1 MLLPAVAVLSAL
13 GFVIDDALIV
23 SRFAVV
29 VHREGRH
36 AFNAGGPVVDGV
48 TPLVLPWILAPLA
61 SSVLA
66 SFAVQRIAGAAAVV
80 VGVGFLGHALARA
93 FGARAWTA
101 MLVTC
106 ASFPLAVHAGSG
118 LETGLVTGLVAA
130 SLACFLSE
138 RGSLRGAW
146 LLGAAASL
154 RPELVVGA
162 FAAATPQ
169 LRVGKSWGV
178 LARVLGPAIGTAA
191 IRLAAFGRPFP
202 LAVLAKPSDLTHG
215 ALYVAAGAIVSG
227 LWVVVPALAS
237 ARVEEG
243 EGSDDR
249 RAAQRSATLLVVAH
263 VASVMVAGGDWMPY
277 ARLLVPGIPCMAV
290 MISAM
295 PSGAVR
301 GLTCVVAMVAQ
312 LFFGW
317 SHRAEA
323 TRVVAER
330 LAVIERLRPALRGQ
344 RVVAGLDVGT
354 LAASHEG
361 RIVDLAG
368 LTMAEVARMQG
379 GHTSKRIPEG
389 FLNEQEVDALV
400 MWAPNGSEVELGP
413 SALFGRAVETRLAR
427 SPAVR
432 ASFKEINRVAWD
444 SQGATLIVYVRT
456 RP

>member
-1 MLLPAVAVLSAL
+1 
-13 GFVIDDALIV
+13 
-23 SRFAVV
+23 
-29 VHREGRH
+29 
-36 AFNAGGPVVDGV
+36 
-48 TPLVLPWILAPLA
+48 
-61 SSVLA
+61 
-66 SFAVQRIAGAAAVV
+66 
-80 VGVGFLGHALARA
+80 
-93 FGARAWTA
+93 
-101 MLVTC
+101 
-106 ASFPLAVHAGSG
+106 
-118 LETGLVTGLVAA
+118 
-130 SLACFLSE
+130 
-138 RGSLRGAW
+138 
-146 LLGAAASL
+146 
-154 RPELVVGA
+154 
-162 FAAATPQ
+162 
-169 LRVGKSWGV
+169 
-178 LARVLGPAIGTAA
+178 
-191 IRLAAFGRPFP
+191 
-202 LAVLAKPSDLTHG
+202 
-215 ALYVAAGAIVSG
+215 
-227 LWVVVPALAS
+227 
-237 ARVEEG
+237 
-243 EGSDDR
+243 
-249 RAAQRSATLLVVAH
+249 
-263 VASVMVAGGDWMPY
+263 
-277 ARLLVPGIPCMAV
+277 MAV

-444 SQGATLIVYVRT
+444 SQGAMLIVYVRI